1 MNGMKRRIRTGAAAL
16 AVVLTALAL
25 SVSTFAAAEYE
36 PLEVVLPYKHI
47 YTTNDKAVDALFH
60 YIIESKTEDGAL
72 PAEADANGVFTFQGN
87 DGAGV
92 TSGANTVYDLQG
104 ELHFTFTKPGTYEYL
119 IRGDLVTDGQK
130 AHADRYTF
138 EHRQY
143 TVYFYIAN
151 DTDNGPKLTMRM
163 LTAQDDSGIK
173 ENFVELDPVYKGPT
187 STPPETGDTTPIG
200 LYESLMLGSAVLILL
215 FAGQALRKKAK
226 NE

>member
-1 MNGMKRRIRTGAAAL
+1 MSRWRWCCPTNTSIRPTTRPLTLCFITSSSRRRK
-16 AVVLTALAL
+16 TAL
-25 SVSTFAAAEYE
+25 S
-36 PLEVVLPYKHI
+36 
-47 YTTNDKAVDALFH
+47 
-60 YIIESKTEDGAL
+60 
-72 PAEADANGVFTFQGN
+72 FQGN

-104 ELHFTFTKPGTYEYL
+104 ELHFTFTKPGAYEYL

-151 DTDNGPKLTMRM
+151 DTDNGPKLTMRI

-187 STPPETGDTTPIG
+187 STPPETGDATPIG
-200 LYESLMLGSAVLILL
+200 LYELLMLGSAVLILL
-215 FAGQALRKKAK
+215 FSGQALRKKGK
-226 NE
+226 SE